1 MAATTPKFS
10 PGLACGIRLIC
21 TFVGTMSSG
30 DEIRPRAGVDLLEA
44 RITLLEARLTQCMID
59 NQRAMGLFFVLMAIV
74 IFIK

>member
-1 MAATTPKFS
+1 MP
-10 PGLACGIRLIC
+10 
-21 TFVGTMSSG
+21 SG
-30 DEIRPRAGVDLLEA
+30 DEIRPRAGFDLLST